1 MKARKIDKDG
11 LLLCDIQAKT
21 FELSIE
27 KMNSSSEIFIR
38 RYMHSDIAKKLDNG
52 SLLETNLQA
61 GDILESVNEQYGTS
75 NYGSVKYS
83 NNEMFWIGYFYRY
96 FCYSYEISSS
106 RAYKI
111 VKPKELR
118 GLFLPYH
125 TLDVSQAI
133 ERVLEAKGLLTDEE
147 TELQRQYEI
156 FKKYRL
162 NNQN

>member
-1 MKARKIDKDG
+1 MNARKIDKDG

-61 GDILESVNEQYGTS
+61 SDILESVNEQYGTS

-96 FCYSYEISSS
+96 VSYTREQSTRFVMKIFP
-106 RAYKI
+106 YKQLNKLYY
-111 VKPKELR
+111 V
-118 GLFLPYH
+118 YH
-125 TLDVSQAI
+125 TQD
-133 ERVLEAKGLLTDEE
+133 LEWCISNLLELNGL
-147 TELQRQYEI
+147 TEDY
-156 FKKYRL
+156 FDNNYRL
-162 NNQN
+162 KAIIKSEMDQYH